1 MATKLSKALRTDL
14 ATLAQLI
21 REQGRGGDTILAHIT
36 PKEAA
41 LLKARG
47 GSGTTNPATGLPE
60 FEDEYVSGYDIPSG
74 ADVAGIDQAGPPI
87 TAAAPEEIGRAHV

>member
-1 MATKLSKALRTDL
+1 MANKLSKALGIDL

-21 REQGRGGDTILAHIT
+21 REQGRGNDTILAHIT

-74 ADVAGIDQAGPPI
+74 AEDRKSTRLNPV
-87 TAAAPEEIGRAHV
+87 TATSRMPSSA